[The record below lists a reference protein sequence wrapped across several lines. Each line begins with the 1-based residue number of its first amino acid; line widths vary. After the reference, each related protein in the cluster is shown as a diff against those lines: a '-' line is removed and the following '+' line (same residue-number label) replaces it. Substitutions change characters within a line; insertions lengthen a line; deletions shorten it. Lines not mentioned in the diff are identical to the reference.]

1 MRKSLWI
8 IVAVLFVAI
17 AAPNA
22 HADSSTDGT
31 ITFTVSSGGPI
42 ATGSFVFDD
51 TTDTLTSYTVTWDG
65 VLFNLQP
72 LLSSVPVTLT
82 ELENSGTWCGVASS
96 ATPPDGC
103 FGPGE
108 MTLTTLSYLVANA
121 GTGVYTINSAV
132 AEGSYVVTA
141 TTVAPTPEPSSVALM
156 LAGIGLLLLMRKRIG
171 RGLPQ
176 PS

>member
-31 ITFTVSSGGPI
+31 INFTVSSGGPI
-42 ATGSFVFDD
+42 PTGSFVFDD

-72 LLSSVPVTLT
+72 LLSSFTLVD
-82 ELENSGTWCGVASS
+82 LEAAGTWCGVASG

-108 MTLTTLSYLVANA
+108 MTLSTLSFLVANT

-132 AEGSYVVTA
+132 ASGSYVVTA
-141 TTVAPTPEPSSVALM
+141 NTVAPTPEPGSVALM
-156 LAGIGLLLLMRKRIG
+156 LLGVGVVFVMWKRVG
-171 RGLPQ
+171 RALPQ
-176 PS
+176 AS

>member
-31 ITFTVSSGGPI
+31 INFTVSSGGPTP
-42 ATGSFVFDD
+42 TGSFVFDD

-72 LLSSVPVTLT
+72 LLSSFTLVD
-82 ELENSGTWCGVASS
+82 LEASGTWCGVASG

-108 MTLTTLSYLVANA
+108 MTLSTLSFLVANT

-132 AEGSYVVTA
+132 ASGSYVVTA
-141 TTVAPTPEPSSVALM
+141 TTVAPTPEPGSVALM
-156 LAGIGLLLLMRKRIG
+156 LLGVGVVFVMWKRIG

-176 PS
+176 AS

>member
-1 MRKSLWI
+1 
-8 IVAVLFVAI
+8 
-17 AAPNA
+17 
-22 HADSSTDGT
+22 
-31 ITFTVSSGGPI
+31 
-42 ATGSFVFDD
+42 
-51 TTDTLTSYTVTWDG
+51 
-65 VLFNLQP
+65 
-72 LLSSVPVTLT
+72 
-82 ELENSGTWCGVASS
+82 
-96 ATPPDGC
+96 
-103 FGPGE
+103 

>member
-8 IVAVLFVAI
+8 IVVVLFVAI

-65 VLFNLQP
+65 VLFNFQP
-72 LLSSVPVTLT
+72 LLASIPVTLT
-82 ELENSGTWCGVASS
+82 ELEDSGTWCGVASS

-108 MTLTTLSYLVANA
+108 MTLSTLTYLVANT
-121 GTGVYTINSAV
+121 GIGVYTINSAV

-141 TTVAPTPEPSSVALM
+141 TTVAPEPSSVALM
-156 LAGIGLLLLMRKRIG
+156 LLGVGLVFVIRKRIG
-171 RGLPQ
+171 RDLPQ
-176 PS
+176 AS